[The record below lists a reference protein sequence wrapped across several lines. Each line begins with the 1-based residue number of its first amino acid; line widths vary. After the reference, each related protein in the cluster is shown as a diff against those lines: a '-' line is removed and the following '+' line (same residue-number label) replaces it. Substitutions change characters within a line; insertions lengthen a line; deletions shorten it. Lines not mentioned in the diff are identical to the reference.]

1 MQLMEK
7 LKMRLLNGKLDMDF
21 ECNKVS
27 YSNTDLVKKI
37 KSLNPYTVDWSNVP
51 DYLHREEFLAIAKE
65 VSGEDTVHYMHSM
78 NWGTRV
84 LGTFIGDYP
93 DERIEGIIKDTE
105 ETFVG
110 YHQAVSSVDPLN
122 R

>member
-1 MQLMEK
+1 
-7 LKMRLLNGKLDMDF
+7 MDF

-27 YSNTDLVKKI
+27 YSNTELVKRI

-51 DYLHREEFLAIAKE
+51 DYLHRDEFLAIAQE
-65 VSGEDTVHYMHSM
+65 VSGDDTVHYMHFM
-78 NWGTRV
+78 NWATRV

-93 DERIEGIIKDTE
+93 DEQIEGIIKETE
-105 ETFVG
+105 QRLVSH
-110 YHQAVSSVDPLN
+110 HQVKLGISPLS

>member
-1 MQLMEK
+1 
-7 LKMRLLNGKLDMDF
+7 MDF

-27 YSNTDLVKKI
+27 YSNTELVKRI
-37 KSLNPYTVDWSNVP
+37 KSLNPNTVDWSNVP
-51 DYLHREEFLAIAKE
+51 DYLHRAEFLAIAQE

-78 NWGTRV
+78 NWANRV

-93 DERIEGIIKDTE
+93 DERIEDIIEDTE
-105 ETFVG
+105 QRFVD
-110 YHQAVSSVDPLN
+110 YHQIASSVDPLD